1 MLCYL
6 PMETVPQPIISV
18 ASATVRASSTSQRI
32 IAAGIVIA
40 FCYWA
45 SSVVVTLL
53 VSMLMAYFLDPLVSY
68 LERLHIP
75 RALGSLLIV
84 LLVIGFLAFIG
95 WTLIVRMDQ
104 FSADWPKFREPIQQM
119 TGSVERRLEGIE
131 KSVENLGP
139 NQGEPTGSAHVQV
152 VREESHAFRNAIFSR
167 LSSFYSV
174 VLGATF
180 IPFLLFFMLAA
191 KRQVWHATMQ
201 LFPSG
206 DRTEV
211 RDTLND
217 VSDVLR
223 SYVVGTAMVGL
234 VLVVSSWLFF
244 WSLGLDFAFLTALVS
259 GILNLVPYLGVV
271 MSWAPVTLVAL
282 RKYHTISPF
291 LGIYAML
298 GLFHLIAA
306 NVLFPAMV
314 GRRVHLNALAVTV
327 ALLFWGFL
335 WGGIGLILAIPIT
348 ATIKVICDHTSGCEP
363 IGRWLGA
370 S

>member
-1 MLCYL
+1 MLWYL
-6 PMETVPQPIISV
+6 GMDTPQPIISV
-18 ASATVRASSTSQRI
+18 ASATVRASSTSTRI

-53 VSMLMAYFLDPLVSY
+53 VSVLMAYFLDPLVTY
-68 LERLHIP
+68 LERIHIP
-75 RALGSLLIV
+75 RALGSLIIV
-84 LLVIGFLAFIG
+84 LLVIGSLAFVG
-95 WTLIVRMDQ
+95 WTMIVRMDQ
-104 FSADWPKFREPIQQM
+104 FFADWPKFRAPIQQM
-119 TGSVERRLEGIE
+119 TNDIERRVAGIE
-131 KSVENLGP
+131 ARVQEIAPPADENGP
-139 NQGEPTGSAHVQV
+139 NVQV
-152 VREESHAFRNAIFSR
+152 VKEESHSFRNAIFER

-201 LFPSG
+201 LFPSS

-234 VLVVSSWLFF
+234 VLVVCSWLFF

-259 GILNLVPYLGVV
+259 GVLNLVPYLGVI
-271 MSWAPVTLVAL
+271 MSWLPVTLVAL
-282 RKYHTISPF
+282 RKYHTMAPF

-298 GLFHLIAA
+298 GVFHLIAA

-348 ATIKVICDHTSGCEP
+348 ATIKVICDHVSGCEP

>member
-1 MLCYL
+1 MG
-6 PMETVPQPIISV
+6 TQSQPIISV
-18 ASATVRASSTSQRI
+18 ASATVRASSTSTRI

-45 SSVVVTLL
+45 SSVIVTLL

-75 RALGSLLIV
+75 RGLGSLLIV
-84 LLVIGFLAFIG
+84 LLVIGVLAFIG

-119 TGSVERRLEGIE
+119 TGSVENRLEGIE

-139 NQGEPTGSAHVQV
+139 KPEPSIGPPVEV
-152 VREESHAFRNAIFSR
+152 VREESHAFRNAIFAR

-201 LFPSG
+201 LFPSS

-234 VLVVSSWLFF
+234 VLVISSWLFF

-282 RKYHTISPF
+282 RKYHTITPF

-298 GLFHLIAA
+298 GLLHLIAA

-348 ATIKVICDHTSGCEP
+348 ATIKVICDHVDGCQP

>member
-1 MLCYL
+1 
-6 PMETVPQPIISV
+6 METVPQPIISV

-45 SSVVVTLL
+45 SSVIVTLL
-53 VSMLMAYFLDPLVSY
+53 ISMLMAYFLDPLVSY

-75 RALGSLLIV
+75 RSLGSLIIV
-84 LLVIGFLAFIG
+84 LLVIGFFAVIG
-95 WTLIVRMDQ
+95 WTLILRMDQ
-104 FSADWPKFREPIQQM
+104 FSADWPNLREPIQKM
-119 TGSVERRLEGIE
+119 TSTIERRVEGIE
-131 KSVENLGP
+131 NSVATLGP
-139 NQGEPTGSAHVQV
+139 QPEANAKQPIQV
-152 VREESHAFRNAIFSR
+152 VREESHAFRNVIVSR
-167 LSSFYSV
+167 LASFYSV
-174 VLGATF
+174 ILGATF

-201 LFPSG
+201 LFPSSE
-206 DRTEV
+206 RTEV

-234 VLVVSSWLFF
+234 VLVIASWLFF

-298 GLFHLIAA
+298 GIFHLIAA